1 MIRGRDPMNCPVCAR
16 LGWDPKKVHQ
26 QAKPSLWQRMWSKFA
41 NSKAVAQAGE
51 QIGKSMEQ
59 R

>member
-1 MIRGRDPMNCPVCAR
+1 MNCPVCAR